1 MTPDMPERL
10 SEEEFKKEVDRI
22 ASLIRECLSVN
33 NCIEGPC
40 LSALMGV
47 VLNTLL
53 KCNYTYDLMVVYF
66 EKCMDHAR
74 PFFEEKR

>member
-1 MTPDMPERL
+1 MISDMPERL
-10 SEEEFKKEVDRI
+10 SDEGFKKEVDRI
-22 ASLIRECLSVN
+22 ASLLRECLNLN
-33 NCIEGPC
+33 NCMEWPA

-53 KCNYTYDLMVVYF
+53 KCNYTYDMMVVYF